1 MIEIGDAAIQFRD
14 PWLLSLLVLVAVAFA
29 LTVLRERR
37 PRGGVLFSSLGIVPT
52 RQAPLRVRLRWV
64 LVPLRFVVLT
74 LFVLALARPEVVRA
88 AVESYSE
95 GIDIVLV
102 IDNSGSMDERTFGGI
117 SKLEAVKKVVHDFL
131 GGLSNDRVGM
141 VAFAGDA
148 VVLGPLTLDYSASQR
163 LAENMDTGALTGG
176 TAIGT
181 GLATGIN
188 VLREST
194 AASKVV
200 ILLTDGENNA
210 GQISP
215 LDGSRIANLLG
226 IRVYTIGAVG
236 AGAEPSGETVDEQLM
251 RQMANVTG
259 GRYFRA
265 SDESSLRQIYGEIER
280 LEKSRVGIREFTEYD
295 EVHLP
300 LLAAGAALFLLEVV
314 LVATLFRRVP

>member
-1 MIEIGDAAIQFRD
+1 MIDIGDTTIQFRD

-29 LTVLRERR
+29 LTALRERR
-37 PRGGVLFSSLGIVPT
+37 PRAGVLFSSLSLVPD
-52 RQAPLRVRLRWV
+52 RRAPWRVRLRWI
-64 LVPLRFVVLT
+64 LVPLRFVVLM

-102 IDNSGSMDERTFGGI
+102 IDNSGSMDERTFGGT

-131 GGLSNDRVGM
+131 GGLTNDRVGM

-163 LAENMDTGALTGG
+163 LAENMDTGTLTGG
-176 TAIGT
+176 TAIGI

-188 VLREST
+188 VLRDST
-194 AASKVV
+194 AASKVA
-200 ILLTDGENNA
+200 ILLTDGENNT

-215 LDGSRIANLLG
+215 LDASRIASLVG
-226 IRVYTIGAVG
+226 VRVYTIGAMG
-236 AGAEPSGETVDEQLM
+236 IGAEGDVDEQVM
-251 RQMANVTG
+251 RQMANNTG

-265 SDESSLRQIYGEIER
+265 SDESSLRQIYDEIEK
-280 LEKSRVGIREFTEYD
+280 LEKSKVGIREFTEYD

-300 LLAAGAALFLLEVV
+300 LLAAGAALFLLEVA